1 MLNIKRLTLTSAI
14 IVSVGLLAACGDDN
28 ETTVTIPDPNIPEDV
43 KGCF

>member
-28 ETTVTIPDPNIPEDV
+28 ETTVTIPDPNPPE
-43 KGCF
+43 GIEA